1 MIGIFGSCVSRDLF
15 EHPALRPLLGPYAA
29 RSSVISAVAPPVPIR
44 DEAVILPSAW
54 QRRCLLADF
63 HKTHF
68 GQLAAG
74 RPQWVVIDLIDER
87 FDLLRVG
94 GSYVTRSSAFDAA
107 GLGDAAE
114 FEFELVRRMSAEGC
128 DLFQR
133 SVPGFAE
140 RILELVPAHRVVL
153 HRALWCTRYRKD
165 GEVHGFAERKLDLCY
180 RQNAML
186 NRGYDALAEAFAGR
200 AATIEVDPERHLA
213 DAGHRWQLE
222 PFHYDAAY
230 NDGAIGCLR
239 DIVRAAEA
247 A

>member
-1 MIGIFGSCVSRDLF
+1 V
-15 EHPALRPLLGPYAA
+15 
-29 RSSVISAVAPPVPIR
+29 
-44 DEAVILPSAW
+44 
-54 QRRCLLADF
+54 LADF

-68 GQLAAG
+68 DQLAAEQ
-74 RPQWVVIDLIDER
+74 PQWVVIDLIDER
-87 FDLLRVG
+87 FDLLRAG

-107 GLGDAAE
+107 GLGDASD
-114 FEFELVRRMSAEGC
+114 FEFELVRRMSGEGC
-128 DLFQR
+128 DLFEQ

-140 RILELVPAHRVVL
+140 RILEVVPAHRVVL
-153 HRALWCTRYRKD
+153 HRALWCTRYRED
-165 GEVHGFAERKLDLCY
+165 GEVHGFTERKLDLCH

-186 NRGYDALAEAFAGR
+186 NRGYDSLAEAFAGR

-230 NDGAIGCLR
+230 NDGAIGRLR
-239 DIVRAAEA
+239 DLVRAAEA